1 MQTSVHT
8 VSFLGMSTIGIEV
21 QVQILNGMPAFTI
34 VGLPD
39 KIVAESRERIR
50 AAFFAMGI
58 TLPAKRLT
66 VNLAPADVPK
76 EGSHYDL
83 PIALAILAAMDVISS
98 EEVANCVAIGEL
110 ALNGQISPGLGV
122 LPAAVFTKSQE
133 KVLVCPYK
141 CAQEA
146 AWSGIEAILA
156 PKTLLE

>member
-98 EEVANCVAIGEL
+98 ERTRGSLVGYRGYFGSKNLIRIGKSFSWRADFAFSEFGIL
-110 ALNGQISPGLGV
+110 TQYRIS
-122 LPAAVFTKSQE
+122 
-133 KVLVCPYK
+133 
-141 CAQEA
+141 
-146 AWSGIEAILA
+146 
-156 PKTLLE
+156 